1 MVYSFRFEYK
11 KISYDKT
18 MITMLIFIICL
29 FFIYFIKCFYKKT
42 KTNRI
47 FDGKK
52 KEKTHVRN
60 SSKESMNEIFNI
72 SNNKIN
78 LITKFNTLLN
88 KLNPL
93 KINKTIYETINKGYN
108 NILGKDRNSYFQTLK
123 NKFAKKVN
131 LKIKKN
137 NNKVRFDDSN
147 LIRDIYI

>member
-1 MVYSFRFEYK
+1 MAYSLRFEYK

-18 MITMLIFIICL
+18 AITMLIFIICL
-29 FFIYFIKCFYKKT
+29 FFIYFIKCFYKKK
-42 KTNRI
+42 KTNRN
-47 FDGKK
+47 FEEKK
-52 KEKTHVRN
+52 KKTHVRN

-72 SNNKIN
+72 PNNKIN
-78 LITKFNTLLN
+78 LVTKFNTLLN

-137 NNKVRFDDSN
+137 NMNVRFDDSN

>member
-1 MVYSFRFEYK
+1 MAYSLRFEYK

-18 MITMLIFIICL
+18 AITMLIFIVCL
-29 FFIYFIKCFYKKT
+29 FFIYFIKSFYKKK
-42 KTNRI
+42 KTNRN
-47 FDGKK
+47 FEGKK
-52 KEKTHVRN
+52 KKTHVRN

-72 SNNKIN
+72 PNNKIN
-78 LITKFNTLLN
+78 LVTKFNTLLN

-137 NNKVRFDDSN
+137 NMKVRFDDSN

>member
-1 MVYSFRFEYK
+1 MAYSLRFEYK

-18 MITMLIFIICL
+18 AITMLIFIVCL
-29 FFIYFIKCFYKKT
+29 FFIYFIKCFYKK
-42 KTNRI
+42 
-47 FDGKK
+47 KK
-52 KEKTHVRN
+52 KTHVRN

-72 SNNKIN
+72 PNNKIN
-78 LITKFNTLLN
+78 LVTKFNTLLN

-137 NNKVRFDDSN
+137 NMKVRFDDSN